1 VHCRLD
7 VHNEYRLLR
16 TISAARSYRVA
27 DRERYMRRGSI
38 LNGIHS
44 SGKLVTN
51 DRLRAYPLLCVP
63 PVRYLEFQIRARTY
77 PPDDLSNK
85 FEIRVH
91 AYAAYFLFARIFRML
106 SREDSHRTLHYSR
119 DPRHLR
125 IDSIVRQKP
134 CAARKRPKE
143 NGLLSEGDAGGAD
156 EADKNGARTFR
167 PNHQFQ
173 TLQAVFDVRVRP
185 LPLAIAT

>member
-1 VHCRLD
+1 MFITRISFVENDIGCALVSR
-7 VHNEYRLLR
+7 YR
-16 TISAARSYRVA
+16 S
-27 DRERYMRRGSI
+27 REIRATRRESI

-91 AYAAYFLFARIFRML
+91 AYAAYFLFARIFGAS

-119 DPRHLR
+119 DTR
-125 IDSIVRQKP
+125 IDTRSYARNRS

-143 NGLLSEGDAGGAD
+143 NGLLSLREM
-156 EADKNGARTFR
+156 
-167 PNHQFQ
+167 Q
-173 TLQAVFDVRVRP
+173 TWRSR
-185 LPLAIAT
+185 